1 MIYQNER
8 AIYVKIADRV
18 CDDILSGK
26 YQEDERVPSV
36 RELAAEYEVNTNTVL
51 RTFDI
56 LHRPQTGVPQA
67 RTPRIPPPPP
77 PARHDHRRRG
87 EGVERDR
94 MTNPRCVVCI
104 PLQRHILFV
113 SFPQNRDNGNLFI
126 NFCNLR
132 EKHSFSFPCHR
143 EGRREL
149 QRHWSDDQIVHFFIT
164 K

>member
-56 LHRPQTGVPQA
+56 LQRDEIIYPNAAFACSSRLVPA
-67 RTPRIPPPPP
+67 IKSASTANRNS
-77 PARHDHRRRG
+77 AS
-87 EGVERDR
+87 
-94 MTNPRCVVCI
+94 TNCLSSSVA
-104 PLQRHILFV
+104 
-113 SFPQNRDNGNLFI
+113 SA
-126 NFCNLR
+126 
-132 EKHSFSFPCHR
+132 S
-143 EGRREL
+143 
-149 QRHWSDDQIVHFFIT
+149 
-164 K
+164 

>member
-56 LHRPQTGVPQA
+56 LQRDDIIYQRRGIGVFVSPGA
-67 RTPRIPPPPP
+67 RHKIRIARKQEFRKP
-77 PARHDHRRRG
+77 PANRSSAS
-87 EGVERDR
+87 
-94 MTNPRCVVCI
+94 TNSPNSSAASAC
-104 PLQRHILFV
+104 
-113 SFPQNRDNGNLFI
+113 S
-126 NFCNLR
+126 
-132 EKHSFSFPCHR
+132 
-143 EGRREL
+143 
-149 QRHWSDDQIVHFFIT
+149 T
-164 K
+164 

>member
-56 LHRPQTGVPQA
+56 LQRDEIIYPKRGICVFVSPG
-67 RTPRIPPPPP
+67 
-77 PARHDHRRRG
+77 ARHKIRIDRKQEFRKHELPEFLRRLRLLG
-87 EGVERDR
+87 MTIDDVVKAWEERQD
-94 MTNPRCVVCI
+94 
-104 PLQRHILFV
+104 
-113 SFPQNRDNGNLFI
+113 
-126 NFCNLR
+126 
-132 EKHSFSFPCHR
+132 
-143 EGRREL
+143 
-149 QRHWSDDQIVHFFIT
+149 T
-164 K
+164 KG